1 MIFGTRVV
9 RSTDHVVILVEGDLD
24 LSTAPEVRSAFQRCL
39 GEGSVRFVV
48 DLTAC
53 DLIDSAGLG
62 VLLGLLRRSRGAG
75 GDLQLV
81 VTGGNVRDVFE
92 SVDLDRVFVLH
103 RTSDSAAHALQ
114 EPAERTG

>member
-1 MIFGTRVV
+1 VISGTRVE

-39 GEGSVRFVV
+39 AEGSVRFVV
-48 DLTAC
+48 DLTGC

-62 VLLGLLRRSRGAG
+62 VLLGLLRRSRAAG

-81 VTGGNVRDVFE
+81 VPDHHVREVFE

-103 RTSDSAAHALQ
+103 QTSDSAAHALHK
-114 EPAERTG
+114 PAERTG